1 MAVIQ
6 FRKDFDEYYSREYSL
21 FEYITERVD
30 SVTLAPKVIEKLRAN
45 IDNAEYPLLYSF
57 SNYIIENQIEEGY
70 SLVLCFAFV
79 GYSLSAN
86 VMETLVKKG
95 MKIEEIKK
103 AASGLKVSDRLF
115 CYSTLIRNTQE
126 SVWVRERLE
135 GEYKSFNGYD
145 LEHAVRLLISIGSMD
160 ALDYLVT
167 RPK

>member
-1 MAVIQ
+1 M
-6 FRKDFDEYYSREYSL
+6 
-21 FEYITERVD
+21 
-30 SVTLAPKVIEKLRAN
+30 
-45 IDNAEYPLLYSF
+45 
-57 SNYIIENQIEEGY
+57 
-70 SLVLCFAFV
+70 LCFALS

-145 LEHAVRLLISIGSMD
+145 LRTCGTSVDKYWQHGCAGLSCD
-160 ALDYLVT
+160 APRND
-167 RPK
+167 KI

>member
-1 MAVIQ
+1 M
-6 FRKDFDEYYSREYSL
+6 
-21 FEYITERVD
+21 
-30 SVTLAPKVIEKLRAN
+30 
-45 IDNAEYPLLYSF
+45 
-57 SNYIIENQIEEGY
+57 
-70 SLVLCFAFV
+70 LCFALS

-167 RPK
+167 RPEMINIGMTTTLTMTIQTPFHRYAILSATAMSIRLMVILC